1 MSQGIW
7 IASRSWKGQGNGL
20 SPEAAKREHS
30 PANTLILSSMKWFFN
45 MFFKNFI
52 LFNWRII
59 TLQYCDGFCHIAT

>member
-7 IASRSWKGQGNGL
+7 IASRNWKGQGNGF

-30 PANTLILSSMKWFFN
+30 PANTLILSSMKRFFN

-59 TLQYCDGFCHIAT
+59 TLQYCYGYCHIAT